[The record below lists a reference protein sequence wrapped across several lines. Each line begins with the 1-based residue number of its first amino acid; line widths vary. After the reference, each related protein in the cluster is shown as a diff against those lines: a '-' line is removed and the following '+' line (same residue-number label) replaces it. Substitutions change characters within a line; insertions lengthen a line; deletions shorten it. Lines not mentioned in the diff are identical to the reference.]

1 MDERECQKQ
10 AARIE
15 ALIRDVAALPDER
28 LRARV
33 EDLLHGVLEVYGACL
48 ARMVEMIAQ
57 SELTGQELLHTFAG
71 DELVR
76 SLLLLHGL
84 HPVGLEERLHQ
95 AVEKLRSGAQL
106 QGGTLELVRVADGVA
121 ELRLS
126 GQRQGCGASAQGL
139 KQSIEQAIYDAA
151 PELDEVRIEEVALP
165 QRVGI
170 PVRFVSPRKRQGQSD
185 AQPQSRAG
193 VSGTRRR

>member
-10 AARIE
+10 AVRIE
-15 ALIRDVAALPDER
+15 ALLRDVAALSDER

-33 EDLLHGVLEVYGACL
+33 EDLVHGLLEVYGAGL
-48 ARMVEMIAQ
+48 ARIVEMVAQ
-57 SELTGQELLHTFAG
+57 SELTGRELLQTFAG
-71 DELVR
+71 DELVS

-84 HPVGLEERLHQ
+84 HPVGLEERLHL
-95 AVEKLRSGAQL
+95 ALEKLRSGAQM
-106 QGGTLELVRVADGVA
+106 QGGMLELVRVVDGVA
-121 ELRLS
+121 ELRFS
-126 GQRQGCGASAQGL
+126 VQRQGCGASVQGL

-151 PELDEVRIEEVALP
+151 PELDEVRIEEIALP

-170 PVRFVSPRKRQGQSD
+170 PVRFVSPRKRQEQSD

-193 VSGTRRR
+193 VSGTR